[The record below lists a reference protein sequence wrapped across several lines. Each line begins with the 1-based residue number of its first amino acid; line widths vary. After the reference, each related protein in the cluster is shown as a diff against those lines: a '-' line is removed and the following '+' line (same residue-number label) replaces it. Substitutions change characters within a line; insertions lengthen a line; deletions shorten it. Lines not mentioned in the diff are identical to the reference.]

1 MIYDFETIFEVI
13 MKSQTDMIEL
23 VTKWSEMIAPEA
35 KDVTFNLEGRDPLT
49 VPNFEKMFE
58 TINTRTLPSDPSF
71 NSVTATTKYGKSKLT
86 AEGLSFAGGRQNTTY
101 DVNGIQSIPAVIND
115 NSRWTAWP
123 LPRYMRVEPGENP
136 SIIIAPNLSDEDV
149 MHMSD
154 FFVFVPRGSTVTFIF
169 ASYGQSQRMTLTAPG
184 NTIWQVCVTAL
195 NVKTFGL
202 STSARAVELNI
213 ATIAKTKHA
222 IIHTLQTTTRK
233 LSQFVIK
240 VLCIAREFSLTS
252 C

>member
-1 MIYDFETIFEVI
+1 MADKRMIYDFETIFEVI

-23 VTKWSEMIAPEA
+23 VTKWSEMISPTA

-71 NSVTATTKYGKSKLT
+71 NSVTTTTRGGMSKLT
-86 AEGLSFAGGRQNTTY
+86 AGTLLFAGGRQQTTY

-115 NSRWTAWP
+115 GGRMQTWP
-123 LPRYMRVEPGENP
+123 LPRYMRVESGENP
-136 SIIIAPNLSDEDV
+136 TLTIAPNLGDTEV

-154 FFVFVPRGSTVTFIF
+154 FFVFVPADSSVTFIF
-169 ASYGQSQRMTLTAPG
+169 SSYGQSQIMTLTARR

-195 NVKTFGL
+195 NVYRIGL
-202 STSARAVELNI
+202 TTSGRAVELKM
-213 ATIAKTKHA
+213 ATGSEA
-222 IIHTLQTTTRK
+222 
-233 LSQFVIK
+233 
-240 VLCIAREFSLTS
+240 
-252 C
+252 

>member
-1 MIYDFETIFEVI
+1 MADKKMIYDFETIFEVI

-23 VTKWSEMIAPEA
+23 VTKWSEMIAPTA

-58 TINTRTLPSDPSF
+58 TINTRTLPTDPSF
-71 NSVTATTKYGKSKLT
+71 NSVTATTKYGRSKLT
-86 AEGLSFAGGRQNTTY
+86 AGALSFAGGRKNTTY

-123 LPRYMRVEPGENP
+123 LYRYARVESGENP
-136 SIIIAPNLSDEDV
+136 SITIAPNLPDEDV

-154 FFVFVPRGSTVTFIF
+154 FFVFVPSGSSVTFF
-169 ASYGQSQRMTLTAPG
+169 FSSYGQSQRMTLTASR

-195 NVKTFGL
+195 NVKRLGL

-213 ATIAKTKHA
+213 ANGSEA
-222 IIHTLQTTTRK
+222 
-233 LSQFVIK
+233 
-240 VLCIAREFSLTS
+240 
-252 C
+252 